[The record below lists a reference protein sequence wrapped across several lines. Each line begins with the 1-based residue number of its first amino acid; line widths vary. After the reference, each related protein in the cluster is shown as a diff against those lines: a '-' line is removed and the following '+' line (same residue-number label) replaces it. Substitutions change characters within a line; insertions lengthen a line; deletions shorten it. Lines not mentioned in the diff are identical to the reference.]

1 MSRLPAVF
9 ATGLILALAAGAAV
23 IQRLPTQPPEAARLT
38 SWPEPAQMPG
48 FGDNGALGPA
58 EISDLTEYV
67 LALTGSPRDEAAVVR
82 AAPLYQTHCAS
93 CHGLGGEGAEMLGTP
108 DLTRRQ
114 FRNVTGPEDI
124 RMQIWHGADG
134 RGPMREAQGVQRA
147 PRG

>member
-9 ATGLILALAAGAAV
+9 ATGLILALAAGAAA
-23 IQRLPTQPPEAARLT
+23 IQRLPTAPPDTARLT
-38 SWPEPAQMPG
+38 SWPEPAPMPG
-48 FGDNGALGPA
+48 FGDNGTLGPA
-58 EISDLTEYV
+58 EIADLTEYV

-82 AAPLYQTHCAS
+82 AAPLYQAHCAA
-93 CHGLGGEGAEMLGTP
+93 CHGLGGEGADILGTP
-108 DLTRRQ
+108 DLTRQQ

-134 RGPMREAQGVQRA
+134 RGPMREAQGAQRR